1 MVNGMQSFVRFKEQF
16 NRKWWVWKDRKRW
29 SEQLELNILELD
41 DMTRPD
47 GPGVSKVKLK
57 NCEVIGLD
65 HP

>member
-29 SEQLELNILELD
+29 SEQLELKILELD
-41 DMTRPD
+41 DITRPD
-47 GPGVSKVKLK
+47 GSGVTKVKLK
-57 NCEVIGLD
+57 NSEVIGLD